1 MIIFADGTDLSD
13 LTDWHD
19 WHAVKQDTDA
29 WEKEL
34 PPTEKEHHE
43 NDTDTL

>member
-13 LTDWHD
+13 LSDWHD
-19 WHAVKQDTDA
+19 WIAEKQDSDA

-34 PPTEKEHHE
+34 TPTEPEPHE
-43 NDTDTL
+43 TDLNPL

>member
-1 MIIFADGTDLSD
+1 MIIFADGTDLCD

-19 WHAVKQDTDA
+19 WHAEKQDTDA

-34 PPTEKEHHE
+34 TPTQTEPHE
-43 NDTDTL
+43 TDLNPL